1 MKFLPFYWPPRA
13 LKNVLLLNLWKP
25 KCQTNFWSNW
35 CVFRGLTC
43 EMSFC
48 ISPTHPKSVL
58 PWVVLKHVQTAVP
71 WFLFHVFIM
80 CFFGFF
86 FAFSAPQNV
95 SSLWRMRWTAL
106 VRSRSTQAK
115 GALRAVAASPADGM
129 KWSQVSPGSQSPRT
143 SSPLALFGYQNRCVR
158 EVASS
163 RRLVT
168 SEKRPN
174 ENMAL
179 VLLLLQLWMFLQCV
193 TSVFWP
199 NIWSI

>member
-1 MKFLPFYWPPRA
+1 MSYFWICESLNVRLTSGQTGACLGVWPVKCCFVSHQRA
-13 LKNVLLLNLWKP
+13 LNL
-25 KCQTNFWSNW
+25 
-35 CVFRGLTC
+35 
-43 EMSFC
+43 FC
-48 ISPTHPKSVL
+48 LELSSMPQQQCLGSSSMPSL
-58 PWVVLKHVQTAVP
+58 
-71 WFLFHVFIM
+71 
-80 CFFGFF
+80 CGCF

-143 SSPLALFGYQNRCVR
+143 SSPLALFRYQSCCVR

-174 ENMAL
+174 ENMAV
-179 VLLLLQLWMFLQCV
+179 VLLLLQLWMFL
-193 TSVFWP
+193 
-199 NIWSI
+199 

>member
-1 MKFLPFYWPPRA
+1 MSYFWICESL
-13 LKNVLLLNLWKP
+13 

-35 CVFRGLTC
+35 CVFRGLAC
-43 EMSFC
+43 KMLFC
-48 ISPTHPKSVL
+48 ISPTRPKSVL
-58 PWVVLKHVQTAVP
+58 PWVILKHAPTAVP
-71 WFLFHVFIM
+71 WFLFHAFIM
-80 CFFGFF
+80 CS

-143 SSPLALFGYQNRCVR
+143 SSPLALFRYQNCCVR
-158 EVASS
+158 EVTSS

-174 ENMAL
+174 ENMAV
-179 VLLLLQLWMFLQCV
+179 VLLLLQLWMFL
-193 TSVFWP
+193 
-199 NIWSI
+199 

>member
-1 MKFLPFYWPPRA
+1 MCHHCVHSNCKNHATQVKSLPSYWPLRA

-35 CVFRGLTC
+35 CMFRGLAC
-43 EMSFC
+43 EMLFC
-48 ISPTHPKSVL
+48 ISSKRQDLFYLELLSSMSQQQCL
-58 PWVVLKHVQTAVP
+58 PCVFQAFMVV
-71 WFLFHVFIM
+71 
-80 CFFGFF
+80 F

-115 GALRAVAASPADGM
+115 GALQAVAASPVDGM

-143 SSPLALFGYQNRCVR
+143 SSPLALFRYQNCCLR
-158 EVASS
+158 EVTSS

-174 ENMAL
+174 ENMAV
-179 VLLLLQLWMFLQCV
+179 VLLLLQLWMFL
-193 TSVFWP
+193 
-199 NIWSI
+199 